1 LSAISVRAVK
11 GLGGEAHIA
20 ISVEGP
26 TMAKYVLFN
35 FWKSSCSWR
44 VRTALLW
51 KGVAFE
57 YRAVDLRQS
66 GGGEQHQEEFRKLN
80 PNQRVPALV
89 VDGRTLAQSGAILE
103 FLEEAHPE
111 KPLLPVDL
119 FVRAQV
125 RNLCAII
132 GCDIQP
138 MQNSGVTTKVRT
150 RRASRSSA
158 EDDELK
164 VAAWAK
170 FWIERGFKALEEEL
184 TRCAGCYCVG
194 DDVTMADVYLLPQVY
209 NGRAVQV
216 DIAAYPTIARVAAA
230 LEQLPAFVS
239 AQPSNQPDAVSS

>member
-1 LSAISVRAVK
+1 MVHKHKHSVHRCRRH
-11 GLGGEAHIA
+11 GAHIA
-20 ISVEGP
+20 ISFEGP
-26 TMAKYVLFN
+26 TAMAKYVLFN

-57 YRAVDLRQS
+57 YRAVDLRRP

-111 KPLLPVDL
+111 KPLLPADL
-119 FVRAQV
+119 FMRAQSGGH
-125 RNLCAII
+125 RQGTL
-132 GCDIQP
+132 GCDIYP
-138 MQNSGVTTKVRT
+138 YEDWILM
-150 RRASRSSA
+150 RSN
-158 EDDELK
+158 DKDQK

-184 TRCAGCYCVG
+184 TRCAGRYCVG

>member
-1 LSAISVRAVK
+1 
-11 GLGGEAHIA
+11 
-20 ISVEGP
+20 
-26 TMAKYVLFN
+26 MAKYVLFN
-35 FWKSSCSWR
+35 YWKSSCSWR

-89 VDGRTLAQSGAILE
+89 VDGHTLAQSGAILE

-111 KPLLPVDL
+111 KPLLPADL

-150 RRASRSSA
+150 QAHCFDGCKVAELQSSA

-164 VAAWAK
+164 VAAWGK
-170 FWIERGFKALEEEL
+170 FWIERGFEAVEEEL
-184 TRCAGCYCVG
+184 ARCAGRYCVG

-239 AQPSNQPDAVSS
+239 GHPSNQPDAVRS